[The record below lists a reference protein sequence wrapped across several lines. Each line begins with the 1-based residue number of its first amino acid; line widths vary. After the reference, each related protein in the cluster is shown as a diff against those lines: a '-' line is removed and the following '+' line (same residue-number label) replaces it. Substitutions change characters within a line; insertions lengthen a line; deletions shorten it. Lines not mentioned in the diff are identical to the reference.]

1 MFYFQSLAALIEELA
16 EPLLAF
22 GSAILDA
29 ARLGTTLA
37 GAILLVPLRSKP
49 DVAAAPGAE

>member
-1 MFYFQSLAALIEELA
+1 MFYFQSLSALIEELA

-22 GSAILDA
+22 GSAILDT
-29 ARLGTTLA
+29 ARLVATDMR
-37 GAILLVPLRSKP
+37 AILLVPLRSEP